1 MAGAPG
7 SRLRRCR
14 HYGGLPLDASPFSDS
29 GGCELITRNY
39 FLEQDELGPYTG
51 PVSSIDVEA
60 GVRRDI
66 SLSARWGYT
75 AHNSTQTLIPTTNGC
90 DWSDAQEE
98 TSRVE
103 DVQVL
108 GQANQDGL
116 EYSFGTT
123 WPVDPFTTVGGTL
136 TAEEV
141 VG

>member
-1 MAGAPG
+1 MA
-7 SRLRRCR
+7 RRYACLAQVSFER
-14 HYGGLPLDASPFSDS
+14 TIDQHLPEGVRS
-29 GGCELITRNY
+29 GPH
-39 FLEQDELGPYTG
+39 QAG

-66 SLSARWGYT
+66 SLSARWVYT